1 MAPYCYDL
9 LARRLSLLA
18 VGKTQHVKLTPRR
31 TVAAVRALLPLI
43 LIAVH
48 PLPTRALAAGATS
61 VVPYVTFLGEADGHR
76 TYAIHYFTTHSVE
89 SILISG
95 ARSSDLESIKN
106 PEAVRRAKA
115 DDRAYFSKRGAELQ
129 LFRGKRAGTV
139 DYKDTVNYRGTF
151 HRHRIRV
158 RIGSTFAYLVYDGHG
173 LEGPYDL
180 RVASADTFRAVHLG
194 HTRGDYVPD
203 EGPLITYSGRQI
215 EQVAALHPE
224 LLLHSGDIFLS
235 IYDWNAAY
243 RETIEAFGTILPS
256 TPLLIAASNHDQG
269 WPASEHG
276 FPVTLSFFRY
286 FLSYH
291 YAESTLNY
299 MVDHGGYRFLV
310 VNYLDYQHRAEFLE
324 RTLRAWITASPHP
337 VVIVWGGSLH
347 ADRLTAFVREFPKV
361 RLVLGGDGGG
371 YRKERL
377 SHGAYLIH
385 NEELLISLVFTP
397 RAIVAE
403 VRDDD
408 GRVRDSETVS
418 AIPSQTAS
426 D

>member
-1 MAPYCYDL
+1 VQAVPKTNHL
-9 LARRLSLLA
+9 RAVARRI
-18 VGKTQHVKLTPRR
+18 
-31 TVAAVRALLPLI
+31 VAAVRALLPLI
-43 LIAVH
+43 LISAH
-48 PLPTRALAAGATS
+48 PLPTRALEAGPTS
-61 VVPYVTFLGEADGHR
+61 VVPYVTLLGEADDHR
-76 TYAIHYFTTHSVE
+76 TYVIHYFTTDSVE

-95 ARSSDLESIKN
+95 PRSSDLESIKN
-106 PEAVRRAKA
+106 AEAVQHAKA
-115 DDRAYFSKRGAELQ
+115 DDRAYFSERGAQLQ
-129 LFRGKRAGTV
+129 LFRGKRAGTI
-139 DYKDTVNYRGTF
+139 DYTKTVNYRGTF

-158 RIGSTFAYLVYDGHG
+158 RIGGTFAYLIYDGHG
-173 LEGPYDL
+173 LEGPYEL
-180 RVASADTFRAVHLG
+180 RVASGDSFRAVHLG

-203 EGPLITYSGRQI
+203 QGPLITYSGRQI
-215 EQVAALHPE
+215 EQVAALQPE
-224 LLLHSGDIFLS
+224 LLLHSGDIVLS
-235 IYDWNAAY
+235 IYDWHAAY
-243 RETIEAFGTILPS
+243 RETIEAFRTILPS

-276 FPVTLSFFRY
+276 FRLTSSFFEY
-286 FLSYH
+286 FLYYP
-291 YAESTLNY
+291 YAGSTLNY
-299 MVDHGGYRFLV
+299 MVDHDGYRFLV
-310 VNYLDYQHRAEFLE
+310 VNYLDYGHRAESLE
-324 RTLRAWITASPHP
+324 GMLRTWITGSPHP

-371 YRKERL
+371 YRKQRL

-385 NEELLISLVFTP
+385 NQELLISLMFTP

-418 AIPSQTAS
+418 AIPSQAAS